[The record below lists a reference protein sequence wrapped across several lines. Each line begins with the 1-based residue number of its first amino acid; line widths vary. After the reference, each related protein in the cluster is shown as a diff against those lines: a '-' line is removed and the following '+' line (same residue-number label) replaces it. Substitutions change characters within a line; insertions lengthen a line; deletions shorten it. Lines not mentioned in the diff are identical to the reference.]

1 MDLAKTARN
10 LAVVDI
16 ALAFARDRLV
26 TKLPGVAPRKRRPSV
41 KTLLLGGGI
50 AATLGALL
58 WKRERVT
65 ALLPGGSS
73 QPASPPPAPGEYTPP
88 PVSNYDA
95 PGPVAN
101 TATPVPV
108 PPAYE
113 QATID
118 EAAEEAAAAAEAAN
132 IGGQVSDYA
141 GSEFGEPATP
151 EERPLAE
158 AGEGESEGQEQT
170 EAELEAAA
178 EPTAPGMSPEQ
189 AQIEDAIDQA
199 ANPAEGERI
208 EPTSPPDDPE
218 WQTWSGRAVE
228 P

>member
-16 ALAFARDRLV
+16 ALELA
-26 TKLPGVAPRKRRPSV
+26 TKLPGVEPRKRRPGL

-50 AATLGALL
+50 AAALGALL

-65 ALLPGGSS
+65 ALLPGRTS
-73 QPASPPPAPGEYTPP
+73 QPASPPPGPGEYTPP

-101 TATPVPV
+101 TATSVPV

-113 QATID
+113 EATID

-141 GSEFGEPATP
+141 GTELGETATP
-151 EERPLAE
+151 EERPQVE

-170 EAELEAAA
+170 EAELQAAA

-189 AQIEDAIDQA
+189 AQIESAIEQTE
-199 ANPAEGERI
+199 NQERI
-208 EPTSPPDDPE
+208 EPTSPPDDSE